1 MNLNGLPQADVDD
14 LGVGSGIRYEQMD
27 MPRPKQRPAPASAPP
42 RVVTATTS
50 PARCA
55 ILRAPPST
63 IVAPWR
69 AQRSNTL
76 SSAGSSRRGAR
87 RGRRAVR
94 HDELLHDAYG
104 CRRSEAGQRQAQGHH
119 VVGDDDRHPTS
130 PHLVGQSPLIPAP
143 RPVSTSSGDGGGGA
157 QILTPGPVAPDPD
170 YRPPSRYRQTPETG
184 TVAPN
189 APCPAHPPP
198 RIRRPPPLRRRR
210 AVDRRWVGRARCPP
224 APGRAPPRDR
234 RGLGA
239 SATR

>member
-1 MNLNGLPQADVDD
+1 MT
-14 LGVGSGIRYEQMD
+14 S
-27 MPRPKQRPAPASAPP
+27 ASAPA
-42 RVVTATTS
+42 TATSKWTCRVRSSGRHPPPPRRVSS
-50 PARCA
+50 PQ
-55 ILRAPPST
+55 PPH
-63 IVAPWR
+63 
-69 AQRSNTL
+69 
-76 SSAGSSRRGAR
+76 RRGAR
-87 RGRRAVR
+87 SCALRRAPSWLPGGPSAATHSPALGLR
-94 HDELLHDAYG
+94 DAVHG
-104 CRRSEAGQRQAQGHH
+104 VVAGRSDMTNSSTMRTAVDVQKPASARRRGTTWSVTMIA
-119 VVGDDDRHPTS
+119 T
-130 PHLVGQSPLIPAP
+130 PHRRTWWGSLRLIPAP

-210 AVDRRWVGRARCPP
+210 AVDRRWVGRARRPP